1 LEQTVFFNNQLL
13 PLRDAHLPA
22 VSRAGAYGD
31 GCFETLKTIQGRM
44 LGIDLHIERLRQG
57 MDYLG
62 IAHPKETTEARF
74 AYIIESLLIANN
86 LLEQEAR
93 VRIQVWRNGPLGYQT
108 GTKDEPILLV
118 SAYPMP
124 NTLAPLSLG
133 TVQTRRIPNL
143 SLPAHLK
150 LSNGINYIAAQRE
163 ASAAG
168 YDEAIMLDIH
178 GRVSETSMANIL
190 WIYEGKL
197 ETPSLA
203 CDPLPGI
210 TRKWVLESFL
220 EHYPVHEAAFSIDR
234 VMEAQA
240 VFTCNSLRE
249 LHPVRMVNDKAFDT
263 ESDLVRRMMRIW
275 TDFRNDHLV

>member
-1 LEQTVFFNNQLL
+1 
-13 PLRDAHLPA
+13 
-22 VSRAGAYGD
+22 
-31 GCFETLKTIQGRM
+31 M
-44 LGIDLHIERLRQG
+44 LGLDLHIERLRQG

-74 AYIIESLLIANN
+74 AHIIESLLIANN

-93 VRIQVWRNGPLGYQT
+93 IRIQIWRNGPLGYQT
-108 GTKDEPILLV
+108 GTHDEPILLV
-118 SAYPMP
+118 SAYPML
-124 NTLAPLSLG
+124 NKLTPLSLG
-133 TVQTRRIPNL
+133 TVQTRRIPNK

-168 YDEAIMLDIH
+168 FDEAIMLDIH
-178 GRVSETSMANIL
+178 DRVSETSMANIL
-190 WIYEGKL
+190 WICEGKL
-197 ETPSLA
+197 ETPSLS

-210 TRKWVLESFL
+210 TRHYVLKAMSELYPIHES
-220 EHYPVHEAAFSIDR
+220 EFSIDR
-234 VMEAQA
+234 IMQAEA

-249 LHPVRMVNDKAFDT
+249 LHPVRMVNNTSFDS
-263 ESDLVRRMMRIW
+263 ESDLVRRMIQIW